1 MVLYHIL
8 LNLGMQNFHQLA
20 GKRLKK
26 ARQQL
31 ELTQKEFGERLGY
44 NNSTMDLE
52 RGRIK
57 IPGYVVS
64 NLLDY
69 FSINPLWLYGKSD
82 QIYLNVQDHHVD
94 PKVITVNS
102 SGEENIL
109 MVDQKA
115 AAGYPHN
122 LQDNQWY
129 QSLPAFDMPIPEF
142 RNASYRG
149 FQVEGDSMLPDFED
163 GDWVLAKSVEK
174 LADIRPSNI
183 YVIILEDSLLLKKI
197 NENRNEDQ
205 LVLVSINE
213 EYPPSVILRSEVME
227 LWEVRSKLTFSINDA
242 SKNSMLKKLER
253 SMEELKHQLNLNAKK
268 T

>member
-8 LNLGMQNFHQLA
+8 LNLKMQNIHQLA

-31 ELTQKEFGERLGY
+31 EFTQKEFGELLGY
-44 NNSTMDLE
+44 NYSTMDLE

-64 NLLDY
+64 NLLDS

-82 QIYLNVQDHHVD
+82 QIYLHVHDHHVD
-94 PKVITVNS
+94 PEVITVNS

-122 LQDNQWY
+122 LQDNKWY

-149 FQVEGDSMLPDFED
+149 FQVEGDSMFPDFED

-174 LADIRPSNI
+174 LADIKPSNI
-183 YVIILEDSLLLKKI
+183 YVIILDDSLLLKKI
-197 NENRNEDQ
+197 SENRNEEQ
-205 LVLVSINE
+205 LVLVSVNE
-213 EYPPSVILRSEVME
+213 EYPPSVILKSEVRE

-268 T
+268 A